1 MRCPYCGSLDDKV
14 IESRTMANGES
25 IRRRREY
32 VSCGY
37 RFTSYERIEEK
48 PFMVVKR
55 DGRRQPFDRTKLEK
69 GIERALEK
77 RPVATNMIENIVNE
91 IEDKAV
97 LSGKANREISTT
109 ELGELVLQRLYEVD
123 KVAYIR
129 FASVYKHFENLDEFI
144 TEVNSLDKKNKTSK
158 SKTDKNSKQEKND
171 NKISEGL

>member
-25 IRRRREY
+25 IRRRRECIA
-32 VSCGY
+32 CGY

-55 DGRRQPFDRTKLEK
+55 DGRRQPFDRSKLEK

-77 RPVATNMIENIVNE
+77 RPISPSMIESFVNE
-91 IEDKAV
+91 VEDEAIMR
-97 LSGKANREISTT
+97 GRTTREISTAA
-109 ELGELVLQRLYEVD
+109 LGELVLEHLYSVD

-144 TEVNSLDKKNKTSK
+144 NEVNTLGRVK
-158 SKTDKNSKQEKND
+158 SE
-171 NKISEGL
+171 

>member
-25 IRRRREY
+25 LRRRREC

-48 PFMVVKR
+48 PFMVIKR

-69 GIERALEK
+69 GIDRALEK
-77 RPVATNMIENIVNE
+77 RPVATSMIENIIND
-91 IEDKAV
+91 IEDRAIIA
-97 LSGKANREISTT
+97 GKANREISTA
-109 ELGELVLQRLYEVD
+109 ELGEFVLERLYDID

-129 FASVYKHFENLDEFI
+129 FASVYKHFENLEEFV
-144 TEVNSLDKKNKTSK
+144 TEVNNLSKKNREKKNKTE
-158 SKTDKNSKQEKND
+158 TTA
-171 NKISEGL
+171 L

>member
-25 IRRRREY
+25 IRRRRECM
-32 VSCGY
+32 SCGY
-37 RFTSYERIEEK
+37 RFTSYEHIEEK

-77 RPVATNMIENIVNE
+77 RPVSTTMVDNIVND

-97 LSGKANREISTT
+97 MMGKTSREISTA
-109 ELGELVLQRLYEVD
+109 ELGELVLERLHEVD

-144 TEVNSLDKKNKTSK
+144 TEVNRLGGEK
-158 SKTDKNSKQEKND
+158 SE
-171 NKISEGL
+171 

>member
-25 IRRRREY
+25 IRRRRECIN
-32 VSCGY
+32 CGY

-55 DGRRQPFDRTKLEK
+55 DGRRQPFDRAKLEK

-77 RPVATNMIENIVNE
+77 RPVSASMVEILVNE
-91 IEDKAV
+91 IEDEAIMR
-97 LSGKANREISTT
+97 GKTIREISTA
-109 ELGELVLQRLYEVD
+109 ELGELVLERLNRID

-144 TEVNSLDKKNKTSK
+144 NEVNKLGRDK
-158 SKTDKNSKQEKND
+158 
-171 NKISEGL
+171 SE